1 MKMLTSCVSGD
12 VMTGRIGVCPNAQPV
27 ATRVPRCV
35 ELAWAGII
43 GMDNGGVSEVAE
55 FRGL

>member
-1 MKMLTSCVSGD
+1 MLTSCVSGD